1 MEKTYQNNPAGSEN
15 NQRGLGK
22 NKFLESFRN
31 ESGKLP
37 PQALELEEAVLG
49 ALMIEKD
56 ALTTVVDILQQTS
69 FYKEAHQ
76 RIYNAI
82 IQLFG
87 KSEPID
93 MLTVTTQL
101 RSNGELEFIGGASYL
116 VKLTNKVNSAANI
129 EFHARIITQSAIK
142 RDMIKIAGEIL
153 KDAYEDTT
161 DVFNLLDK
169 IEQNFF
175 EISERNI
182 RKNYADASTIMR
194 ATIEELEKKKNN
206 KDGLTGVAS
215 GFTALD
221 RITSGWQNTE
231 LTIIAARPA
240 MGKTAFVLSM
250 ARNMAIDY
258 GMPVAL
264 FSLEMA
270 SVQLITRLISSETGL
285 SSEKLRTG
293 KLEKHE
299 WEQLSTK
306 VKNLEKAPLYID
318 DTPSLSIFDLR
329 AKARRLVSQHGIR
342 IIIVDYL
349 QLMTA
354 GGNGKGGGNREQEIS
369 TISRNLKA
377 LAKELN
383 VPVIAL
389 SQLSRAVETRG
400 SSKRPLL
407 SDLRESGAIEQDAD
421 IVSFIYRPEYYKIEE
436 WDDDEQSP
444 TEGQAEFIIAKH
456 RNGSLENI
464 RLKFIGNLG
473 KFDNL
478 EDYGSGLGDLPS
490 NMNLD
495 DNPFFTKN
503 LPSPNEAF
511 GSNLNSNDDDSDVPF

>member
-1 MEKTYQNNPAGSEN
+1 MEN
-15 NQRGLGK
+15 
-22 NKFLESFRN
+22 FRN
-31 ESGKLP
+31 INPVKVDKTTIISLEKGKLQ
-37 PQALELEEAVLG
+37 PQVLDLEEAVLG
-49 ALMIEKD
+49 AMMIDKKGVD
-56 ALTTVVDILQQTS
+56 DVIDILQPDA
-69 FYKEAHQ
+69 FYKEAHKHIFEAIVQ
-76 RIYNAI
+76 LFTETQPIDLLTVSAQLKKNAKLELAGGDFYL
-82 IQLFG
+82 IQL
-87 KSEPID
+87 
-93 MLTVTTQL
+93 TQKI
-101 RSNGELEFIGGASYL
+101 SS
-116 VKLTNKVNSAANI
+116 SAHI
-129 EFHARIITQSAIK
+129 EFHSRIILQKFIQRSLIRIST
-142 RDMIKIAGEIL
+142 EII
-153 KDAYEDTT
+153 EDSYDETT
-161 DVFNLLDK
+161 DVFDLLDRAESK
-169 IEQNFF
+169 LYEVTQGNIKRS
-175 EISERNI
+175 SETAQSLVLQAKKR
-182 RKNYADASTIMR
+182 
-194 ATIEELEKKKNN
+194 IEEIAGQE
-206 KDGLTGVAS
+206 GLSGVAT
-215 GFTALD
+215 GFDKLD
-221 RITSGWQNTE
+221 KITSGWQPSD
-231 LTIIAARPA
+231 LIIIAARPA

-306 VKNLEKAPLYID
+306 VKNLEKAPLFID

-421 IVSFIYRPEYYKIEE
+421 IVSFLYRPEYYKIDE
-436 WDDDEQSP
+436 WDDDEASP
-444 TEGQAEFIIAKH
+444 TAGQAEIMIAKH
-456 RNGSLENI
+456 RNGSIENV
-464 RLKFIGNLG
+464 RLKFIGHLG

-478 EDYGSGLGDLPS
+478 EDYSGGYDDLPS
-490 NMNLD
+490 SMNQD
-495 DNPFFTKN
+495 DNPFITKN
-503 LPSPNEAF
+503 LPSANDAF
-511 GSNLNSNDDDSDVPF
+511 GSNLNDPDDDIDVPF